1 MIYNMKHRVY
11 YRNKIG
17 VGGGEV
23 PHKAKYV
30 IPKKFLFS

>member
-1 MIYNMKHRVY
+1 MKKRKMIYNMKHKVY

-23 PHKAKYV
+23 YLTK
-30 IPKKFLFS
+30 